1 MKKTLSYIHKHLLKH
16 QHKFLGLA
24 VLCKI
29 TLLLFLAI
37 PILQTIENTYALW
50 HTITASTD
58 TNGTIT
64 PVWLVDVTD
73 GENQSFV
80 IATNPWYLLSDLIVD
95 SVSLNGKYSY
105 DLNGD
110 VVYTFL
116 SVTKDHTITAY
127 FAATEVA
134 PSMMGYE
141 VVCPTATKPS
151 MLLNITFSSKT
162 IDSISPAA
170 NIFIDTDTS
179 PLGIYTDGKTAQLEV
194 TLPLTLTDWE
204 HTINIKTG
212 TAINWI
218 TSTEEMI
225 LPFSLNCSAATKSF
239 TIISSAGKN
248 GTIDPT
254 GPTSVEEAASQAY
267 LIKPNDWYDIDTLT
281 IDGKAI
287 ENTTSYTFSNVT
299 TEHTIDVT
307 FKLADATKTTYY
319 DILSNAGENGN
330 IKPTG
335 LTSIKEAANQEYLIT
350 PDDWYDIDTLI
361 VDGEV
366 IKSTTIYLF
375 TKVTKI
381 HNIHVTFK
389 VLPITTETETAA
401 AWGWWSIRYID
412 NCSLWSKLLGANAKW
427 IDYSPSSYDKE
438 CRSSEE
444 IKCINDFWC
453 FNIQSKVNMLS
464 KLNESFVLQLKNIF
478 WKDTT
483 TATTATT
490 STAATTTPTEG
501 ATIIPFLNGMANGMI
516 NSLKSI
522 KIFNPVA
529 KKTVKPATN
538 DIVKPV
544 VAPTT
549 KTVIK
554 KSIP

>member
-1 MKKTLSYIHKHLLKH
+1 MKKTLSYIHEHLLKH

-37 PILQTIENTYALW
+37 PILQTIENTYALG

-64 PVWLVDVTD
+64 PVGLVDVTD

-80 IATNPWYLLSDLIVD
+80 IATNPGYLLSDLIVD

-179 PLGIYTDGKTAQLEV
+179 PLGIYTDGTTAQLEV
-194 TLPLTLTDWE
+194 TLPLTLTDGE

-212 TAINWI
+212 TAINTI

-267 LIKPNDWYDIDTLT
+267 LIKPNDGYDIDTLT

-307 FKLADATKTTYY
+307 FKLVDATKTTYY
-319 DILSNAGENGN
+319 DILSNAGENGTIN
-330 IKPTG
+330 PTG

-350 PDDWYDIDTLI
+350 PDDGYDIDTLI
-361 VDGEV
+361 VDGET
-366 IKSTTIYLF
+366 IRSTTIYLF
-375 TKVTKI
+375 TKVAKT
-381 HNIHVTFK
+381 HSIHVTFK
-389 VLPITTETETAA
+389 VLPITTETAA
-401 AWGWWSIRYID
+401 AGGGGSIRYID
-412 NCSLWSKLLGANAKW
+412 NCSLGSKLLGANAKG

-444 IKCINDFWC
+444 IKCINDFGC

-478 WKDTT
+478 WKDVT

-490 STAATTTPTEG
+490 STAATTTPTES

-522 KIFNPVA
+522 KIFNPVT

-538 DIVKPV
+538 DVIKP
-544 VAPTT
+544 AITPAT
-549 KTVIK
+549 KAVIK